1 MLEVPVGIAVYV
13 LDGFYG
19 GLELALVYFGVF

>member
-1 MLEVPVGIAVYV
+1 MLEVPVGISVYV
-13 LDGFYG
+13 FDGFYG